1 MVANRYRLN
10 PRSISRLQGLRWL
23 LAFFLLSAVW
33 AATAGTPILAQEDL
47 AWSTPE
53 NLSRSGA
60 ASSPVIVTVPNGR
73 LRVIW
78 WDQFDGLMVA
88 DGTLR
93 LEESDTWST
102 PKAATLLVIQPGNL
116 PGETVTRPIDRA
128 PWIVGDSDGQAH
140 AFWLGSADRDTGE
153 RALLYSRL
161 SPGST
166 NWTSP
171 RAIAGSAST
180 FHSAVDES
188 GTLHLA
194 YVQPGQTGGL
204 SSGLYYTRS
213 RDGGTSWSTAKLVS
227 DSLYLRLLSD
237 EENSLRLTADSQ
249 DTVVVTWAD
258 PRSGQVML
266 THTSNA
272 GTTWDDPRPYATSDG
287 NPLQSRVI
295 AVPDGPEPV
304 VWRPGDQQAG
314 MVAVSSERNALT
326 LAYWQDDAWAATNQL
341 TLRLQDPDLGSAL
354 DLTDIHLA
362 LVPPPSSQGAAPET
376 LALVG
381 QDQRGDIWIAG
392 TAAESLAVHAAPPSE
407 APEAVPANLS
417 QGGASSSPAVVDGT
431 NDTLQV
437 LWWDEYQ
444 GLMAADGLMSTST
457 VLSGTEEIAITQ
469 EVWSPSRSVPL
480 PVQTTPRILADVTG
494 TLHAFWLGEADTD
507 ATGAGVSGAQPVM
520 YSRLEANGLAWS
532 PPIILAEAATGFDV
546 EVDGAGTLHLAYL
559 QALQMPHASAGVYYR
574 QSAPDGTTW
583 KGPVAVQV
591 SRYLRSSSPET
602 THLDLA
608 VTADSEIYLT
618 WDDIRQ
624 ERAQLSFSADGGQVW
639 DPPAPIGDPLRRA
652 VRGRLMTVLGGETVV
667 LWEEG
672 QVGSTCTLYQA
683 RAQAILD
690 GSDMSGE
697 RVLDGLITCPGNEQ
711 FVPLDE
717 GQSLMVAGAGGEVL
731 TLAMWDGQRWSELK
745 RLSFEFENPNA
756 EGNVYL
762 VDLGFDLV
770 AVPAGL
776 DSDYGSK
783 ALIVVGVD
791 ENDDVWTTSSMMGD
805 LEVIFAADPAWSE
818 PITLSA
824 SEELPSLPA
833 VATDSTGQVHVL
845 WTEGIT
851 PEEPGTELLYARGG
865 SSVEPGTGAERWI
878 SPSPVLRSPV
888 GGAENPAMIAT
899 DDRLHVVWSG
909 GEGGEIFYS
918 WAFGRDAYTSGGWS
932 APMQLPGPV
941 PMGSNP
947 VIAQGAGGSLQVLY
961 AIPVN
966 EQRGIYHT
974 RSDDGGETWSPA
986 HQVFD
991 AAGAGWVMADQP
1003 RLAVDGQ
1010 GILHA
1015 VWVRFALPGGR
1026 SPEGIYH
1033 AQSLDGG
1040 ETWSQAIE
1048 IRGGPCDWPQ
1058 VAVDENGRL
1067 HVVWTEAPYPG
1078 AWWHQWSEDGGQSW
1092 TLAEPIPGFVR
1103 VAPPTRLVAGG
1114 GEAIYLTGLG
1124 TDDAELPALLFAT
1137 WDGQRWRADQL
1148 FRLDLSDTDS
1158 GVSAAVETSLQR
1170 LDVIFRG
1177 HAETGEAAGAVQLW
1191 HSWRQIPLAGATSP
1205 ATSENTAEP
1214 QSPGSEPEPLST
1226 SATIPGPAV
1235 AQTRGVAPSS
1245 TPGPSATPRF
1255 GATSA
1260 VPRSNSASLPIPLL
1274 VAGGLAAVIVAGGFA
1289 MGLLRSRHR

>member
-1 MVANRYRLN
+1 MGTKRHRLN
-10 PRSISRLQGLRWL
+10 PRLISRLQGPRWL
-23 LAFFLLSAVW
+23 PALALLSAVW
-33 AATAGTPILAQEDL
+33 ATTAGTPALAQTEDL
-47 AWSTPE
+47 TWSAPE

-60 ASSPVIVTVPNGR
+60 ASSPVIVIVPNGT

-93 LEESDTWST
+93 LEEDDSWST
-102 PKAATLLVIQPGNL
+102 PKLATLFVTQPGDL
-116 PGETVTRPIDRA
+116 PGETVSRPIDRA
-128 PWIVGDSDGQAH
+128 PWIVSGSDGQAH
-140 AFWLGSADRDTGE
+140 AFWLGNPDQVTGD

-166 NWTSP
+166 VWTSP
-171 RAIAGSAST
+171 RPIAESASS
-180 FHSAVDES
+180 FNAAVDES
-188 GTLHLA
+188 GTVHVA
-194 YVQPGQTGGL
+194 YVQPGQSGGL
-204 SSGLYYTRS
+204 RSGLYYERS
-213 RDGGTSWSTAKLVS
+213 RDAGGSWSAARIVS

-249 DTVVVTWAD
+249 DTVYVTWVD
-258 PRSGQVML
+258 PRSGQVMI
-266 THTSNA
+266 THTSNG
-272 GTTWDDPRPYATSDG
+272 GTTWEDPRPYGTSDG
-287 NPLQSRVI
+287 NPLQSSVI
-295 AVPDGPEPV
+295 AVPDRPQSV
-304 VWRPGDQQAG
+304 LWRPRDQQAG
-314 MVAVSSERNALT
+314 MVAVSGELNSLT
-326 LAYWQDDAWAATNQL
+326 LAYWQDDDWALSKQL

-362 LVPPPSSQGAAPET
+362 LVPRPSNQGATLET
-376 LALVG
+376 LALIG

-392 TAAESLAVHAAPPSE
+392 TAAESLELQAAPPSE
-407 APEAVPANLS
+407 ASKDVPANLS
-417 QGGASSSPAVVDGT
+417 QGGASSSPAVVAGP

-437 LWWDEYQ
+437 LWWDGYQ
-444 GLMAADGLMSTST
+444 GLMAASGVISTSA
-457 VLSGTEEIAITQ
+457 VLSGTEEIAVTQ
-469 EVWSPSRSVPL
+469 EVWSTSRPVPL
-480 PVQTTPRILADVTG
+480 PVQTTPRILAGVTG
-494 TLHAFWLGEADTD
+494 TLHAFWLGDAGTD
-507 ATGAGVSGAQPVM
+507 ATGAGISGDQPVM
-520 YSRLEANGLAWS
+520 YSRLEANGMAWS
-532 PPIILAEAATGFDV
+532 PPTILAEAATGFDV
-546 EVDGAGTLHLAYL
+546 EVDGAGTLHLAYV
-559 QALQMPHASAGVYYR
+559 QALEMPHASAGVYYR
-574 QSAPDGTTW
+574 RSAPDGTTW
-583 KGPVAVQV
+583 TAPVAVQV
-591 SRYLRSSSPET
+591 SRYLRSVSPET

-608 VTADSEIYLT
+608 VTAADEIYLT
-618 WDDIRQ
+618 WDDSRQ

-639 DPPAPIGDPLRRA
+639 DSPVPIGDPLRRA

-672 QVGSTCTLYQA
+672 QVGSTCNLNQA
-683 RAQAILD
+683 RAQEILD
-690 GSDMSGE
+690 GSYMTGE
-697 RVLDGLITCPGNEQ
+697 RVLEGLITCPENER

-717 GQSLMVAGAGGEVL
+717 GFSLMVAGAGSEVL

-745 RLSFEFENPNA
+745 RLSFDFENPNA
-756 EGNVYL
+756 EGSVYL

-770 AVPAGL
+770 AVPASL
-776 DSDYGSK
+776 DGPYSAK

-805 LEVIFAADPAWSE
+805 LEVIFAADPAWRE
-818 PITLSA
+818 PISLSA
-824 SEELPSLPA
+824 SEEIPSLPA

-845 WTEGIT
+845 WTEAVT
-851 PEEPGTELLYARGG
+851 PEEPGTELLYARGDA
-865 SSVEPGTGAERWI
+865 SVEPGIGGELWI
-878 SPSPVLRSPV
+878 LPSPVLRSPV
-888 GGAENPAMIAT
+888 GGAETPAMIAAE
-899 DDRLHVVWSG
+899 DRLHVVWSG

-918 WAFGRDAYTSGGWS
+918 WAFGRDAHASAGWS
-932 APMQLPGPV
+932 TPMLLPGPV

-947 VIAQGAGGSLQVLY
+947 VIAQGADGSLHVLY

-991 AAGAGWVMADQP
+991 AAEAGWVMADQP

-1040 ETWSQAIE
+1040 ETWSQVVE

-1058 VAVDENGRL
+1058 VAVSGNGRL

-1092 TLAEPIPGFVR
+1092 TLAEPVPGFMS
-1103 VAPPTRLVAGG
+1103 VAPPTSLVTGG

-1137 WDGQRWRADQL
+1137 WDGQRWRADQP
-1148 FRLDLSDTDS
+1148 FRLDLSDADS
-1158 GVSAAVETSLQR
+1158 GVSVAVEMSLQR

-1177 HAETGEAAGAVQLW
+1177 HTETGEAAGDMQLW
-1191 HSWRQIPLAGATSP
+1191 HSWRQIPLAGATP
-1205 ATSENTAEP
+1205 AATSENAA
-1214 QSPGSEPEPLST
+1214 EPEPLST
-1226 SATIPGPAV
+1226 SATTPGAAV
-1235 AQTRGVAPSS
+1235 AQTPGAAPSS
-1245 TPGPSATPRF
+1245 TPGPSATPRL
-1255 GATSA
+1255 GTTSA
-1260 VPRSNSASLPIPLL
+1260 APPSNSASLPTPLL

-1289 MGLLRSRHR
+1289 MGLLRSRRH